1 MRGFRS
7 LSHPTRPRSQPAVA
21 DWRMRS
27 QLRTAG
33 KWLWR
38 KTGKPL
44 WQRYRPPWSLRRAS
58 TLRLWREAQL
68 RWSSKLRELAA
79 LVSRPATSSS
89 WLFLWVTGAS
99 LGLLWAAPADWT
111 VSALSKDADA
121 RSFLQ
126 TLWQVDAAAIGLS

>member
-1 MRGFRS
+1 
-7 LSHPTRPRSQPAVA
+7 
-21 DWRMRS
+21 MRS

-68 RWSSKLRELAA
+68 RWSSRLRELAT
-79 LVSRPATSSS
+79 LVSRWAKSSF
-89 WLFLWVTGAS
+89 WLFLWVTGVS
-99 LGLLWAAPADWT
+99 IGLLWAAPAHWT
-111 VSALSKDADA
+111 VSALRNDRDA
-121 RSFLQ
+121 RNFLTDVIELTQ
-126 TLWQVDAAAIGLS
+126 SHRSRARSAP